1 MNKLLKFFIIIF
13 PFIVLSQSITT
24 SNDVLKGL
32 DFQNKL
38 IDKSI
43 IKKIKFENI
52 GPSIMSGRV
61 SDIEV
66 NPKN

>member
-52 GPSIMSGRV
+52 GPRILR
-61 SDIEV
+61 
-66 NPKN
+66 